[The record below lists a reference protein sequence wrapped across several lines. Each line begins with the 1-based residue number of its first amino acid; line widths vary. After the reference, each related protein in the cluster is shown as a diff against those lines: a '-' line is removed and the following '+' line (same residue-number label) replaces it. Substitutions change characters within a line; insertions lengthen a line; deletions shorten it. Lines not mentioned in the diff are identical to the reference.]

1 MLKYSSACRNE
12 ANGRRPDESTC
23 WHWARPGTAKSA
35 RLDVR
40 ERAEVLLW
48 QPVDHRQQLA
58 DVD

>member
-1 MLKYSSACRNE
+1 MLALGAAGHGKN
-12 ANGRRPDESTC
+12 
-23 WHWARPGTAKSA
+23 A

-58 DVD
+58 YVY